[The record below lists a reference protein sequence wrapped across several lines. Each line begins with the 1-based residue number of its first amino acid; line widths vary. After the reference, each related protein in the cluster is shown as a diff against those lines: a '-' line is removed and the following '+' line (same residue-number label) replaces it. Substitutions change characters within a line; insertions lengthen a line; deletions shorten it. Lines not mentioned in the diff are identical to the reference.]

1 MKKTRP
7 IRRKQDQAT
16 ALMMPNGTKIRALV
30 ALTSQIPNLVEVPM
44 MLHSTKIGALANY
57 SQQQVKLLNLLVMLN
72 LILALVTSTICL
84 RMQMI
89 GPLLGVPPTQPYLV
103 TPLSN
108 H

>member
-1 MKKTRP
+1 MRTTRTMKKTSP

-16 ALMMPNGTKIRALV
+16 SLKKQHTTKIKALV
-30 ALTSQIPNLVEVPM
+30 ALTSQILNQVEVPM
-44 MLHSTKIGALANY
+44 
-57 SQQQVKLLNLLVMLN
+57 MLN

-89 GPLLGVPPTQPYLV
+89 GPLLGIPPTQPYLV